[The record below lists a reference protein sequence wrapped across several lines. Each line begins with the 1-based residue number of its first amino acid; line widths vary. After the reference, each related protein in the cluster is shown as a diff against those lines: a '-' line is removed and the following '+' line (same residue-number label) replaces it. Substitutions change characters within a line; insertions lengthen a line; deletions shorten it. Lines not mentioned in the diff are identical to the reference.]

1 MAKQSRSAPVM
12 KTVLDAVAER
22 LMVGDETLIRIPEIC
37 DATGV
42 NYGSVY
48 HHFGSREGV
57 IDAAYDM
64 VFASAA
70 EQDVESL
77 KSIIANA
84 QHYDG
89 YVASLQGLAGAF
101 ASGPQRQAR
110 RAMRIRIVAASMTR
124 PELKAS
130 IGATQLRITTELS
143 KLIELGQ
150 ERGWIRHDLTSRSIA
165 VFIMALLVGRSVD
178 DISVEP
184 IDDEEWSAAM
194 RILLSE
200 LVQAPPS

>member
-1 MAKQSRSAPVM
+1 
-12 KTVLDAVAER
+12 
-22 LMVGDETLIRIPEIC
+22 MVGDETLIRIPEIC

-130 IGATQLRITTELS
+130 IGTTQLRITTELS

>member
-12 KTVLDAVAER
+12 QAVLDAVAER

-64 VFASAA
+64 VFTSAA
-70 EQDVESL
+70 EQDVALVKLTVSNAQNYREYVESL
-77 KSIIANA
+77 QA
-84 QHYDG
+84 
-89 YVASLQGLAGAF
+89 LAGAF

-110 RAMRIRIVAASMTR
+110 RSMRIRIVAASMTR
-124 PELKAS
+124 PALKAR
-130 IGATQLRITTELS
+130 IGAAQLEITAELS
-143 KLIELGQ
+143 KLIAVGQ
-150 ERGWIRHDLTSRSIA
+150 DRGWLRTDMTPRSIA
-165 VFIMALLVGRSVD
+165 VFIMALLIGRSID

-200 LVQAPPS
+200 LVQRPPR